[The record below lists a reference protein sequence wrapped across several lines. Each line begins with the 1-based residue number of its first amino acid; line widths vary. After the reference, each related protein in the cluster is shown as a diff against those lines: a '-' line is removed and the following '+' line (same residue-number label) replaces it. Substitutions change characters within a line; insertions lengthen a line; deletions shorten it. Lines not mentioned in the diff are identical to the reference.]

1 MPWGNYCCDLDL
13 YKWNSNWDHFLIIK
27 NKYLLYVS
35 PQTHTYTQPH
45 TIVSGK
51 VKTKWQQ
58 LQRLRSSSKV
68 CVHMCL
74 CVCVC
79 AHGEHVWI
87 IRDSLCVWS
96 LFSQRKRRNA
106 KRRKD
111 VKPLQPAETVP
122 ASDGWPQL
130 PNLLIKLVSWSILRV
145 GRESHRLCSTANSSF

>member
-1 MPWGNYCCDLDL
+1 MPWGDYCCNLAL
-13 YKWNSNWDHFLIIK
+13 YKWNSNWDCSFFNNSKQISVICFT
-27 NKYLLYVS
+27 
-35 PQTHTYTQPH
+35 THTHTH

-68 CVHMCL
+68 CAHMCL

-111 VKPLQPAETVP
+111 VKTLQPAETVP

-145 GRESHRLCSTANSSF
+145 GRESHRLCGTANSSL